1 MDKKVRTEHKTWNF
15 KSPVQKENIL
25 KTSAAKIKQSRSLTW
40 LSAARMASQRTVY
53 FFCVSAD
60 DIFTNN
66 QLSESKKDLKF
77 EISQKL
83 LKGGYKITNIQENLL
98 KNCDLIMSYC
108 QNGYLRFS
116 IQAVSRRTGKLQV
129 VSQRTLDQ
137 LNYLSLSKRLRL
149 KLNYS

>member
-83 LKGGYKITNIQENLL
+83 LKGGYKITNIQEN
-98 KNCDLIMSYC
+98 CDLIMSYC

-116 IQAVSRRTGKLQV
+116 IQAVSQRTGKLQGA
-129 VSQRTLDQ
+129 SQRTLDQ
-137 LNYLSLSKRLRL
+137 LNYLSLSK
-149 KLNYS
+149 